1 MTSEEPKTPEKKGD
15 AKMETPDAPI
25 KHNDKRD
32 MILNDIP
39 HSSLRDVGVAFLLDL
54 VERLGNEGAKM
65 WLKDSISQRAAEH
78 ITDDIVDAAESVLL
92 GNWVPPK
99 DDGNPAKTKLS
110 FCC

>member
-1 MTSEEPKTPEKKGD
+1 
-15 AKMETPDAPI
+15 
-25 KHNDKRD
+25 
-32 MILNDIP
+32 
-39 HSSLRDVGVAFLLDL
+39 
-54 VERLGNEGAKM
+54 M